1 MTYCKCLLCNTKI
14 LHIIVL
20 NLVKKTTDQAASNVL
35 NNSLRVI
42 KRAKLKETGFNVDSD
57 VMLVGSNSTSLLVP
71 VKQLA
76 MPE

>member
-1 MTYCKCLLCNTKI
+1 
-14 LHIIVL
+14 L